1 MRSWLGLGFGLGLGF
16 SLEELPSVLD
26 QEHWCAPCATAGQP
40 GLRLRLSLRPPPS
53 RYTTFSGPMYAGKY
67 FAEWIELTMLNGMEF
82 AWGELSIEQVMDLS
96 AFFVT
101 QYPYP

>member
-1 MRSWLGLGFGLGLGF
+1 MRSWLGFVLGLGLGF

-67 FAEWIELTMLNGMEF
+67 FAEWIEVRARGRGRVSPSPNQ
-82 AWGELSIEQVMDLS
+82 S
-96 AFFVT
+96 
-101 QYPYP
+101 